1 MISKNPKKTFKV
13 VCNSFDTTS
22 YSTVGGSIYNVIFP
36 VNLKTMILNPA
47 DLKKAYKLTFSFQSI
62 EDPNIGYSSSYA
74 IFINTNK
81 NINTIQTNN
90 NNRYNKYT
98 GVLKYVSPAGRSIN
112 RFLTSPE
119 DNPPV
124 YYDNIE
130 DINFINIRVTNL
142 NNNLT
147 YVPATPGIQPIPNP
161 PIRYWVCVLCF
172 TEV

>member
-1 MISKNPKKTFKV
+1 MISNNPKKTFKI

-22 YSTVGGSIYNVIFP
+22 WTGTLYNSIFP

-62 EDPNIGYSSSYA
+62 EDGNIGYSSSYA

-98 GVLKYVSPAGRSIN
+98 GVLKYVSPAGRNIN

-142 NNNLT
+142 NNNIT
-147 YVPATPGIQPIPNP
+147 YVPSTTAPV
-161 PIRYWVCVLCF
+161 RYWICVLCF